1 MKLYFKNDKPFLPLE
16 SSEKQAKQQFYIDL
30 INEFSLD
37 EYIKY
42 IWSEHYVEVFGM
54 SIPMSE
60 VFDGLSS
67 EKRNN
72 LRTLYSVK
80 HTENIYQSNFDKLE
94 IEKELNIN
102 SIIGMNEYENN
113 LYHVFE
119 FDGALTH
126 EAVRNYLRSKFYK

>member
-30 INEFSLD
+30 INEFNLD

-42 IWSEHYVEVFGM
+42 MWSEHYVEVFGM
-54 SIPMSE
+54 SIPMSD
-60 VFDGLSS
+60 VVDGLSS

-80 HTENIYQSNFDKLE
+80 HTEKILNSNFDKLQ
-94 IEKELNIN
+94 IEKDLNIN

-113 LYHVFE
+113 HYHVFE

-126 EAVRNYLRSKFYK
+126 EAVMNYLKSKLY

>member
-42 IWSEHYVEVFGM
+42 MWSEHYVEVFGM
-54 SIPMSE
+54 SIPMRD
-60 VFDGLSS
+60 VVDGLSS

-72 LRTLYSVK
+72 LHTLYSVK
-80 HTENIYQSNFDKLE
+80 HTESIYQANLDKLD
-94 IEKELNIN
+94 IEKDLNIN
-102 SIIGMNEYENN
+102 SIIGMNEYKHSH
-113 LYHVFE
+113 YHIFE
-119 FDGALTH
+119 FDGALTK
-126 EAVRNYLRSKFYK
+126 EAIKEYLRSKLY